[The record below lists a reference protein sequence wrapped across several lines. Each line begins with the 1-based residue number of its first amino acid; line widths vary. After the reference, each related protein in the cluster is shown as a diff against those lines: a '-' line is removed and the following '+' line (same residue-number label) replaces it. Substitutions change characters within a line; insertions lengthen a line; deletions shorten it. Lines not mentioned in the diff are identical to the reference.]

1 MLGLVSFVIVLSV
14 LVFVH
19 ELGHFATAKLAKV
32 RVEEFGFGYPP
43 RMLKLGE
50 WHGTAITLNWLPFG
64 GFVRMAED
72 NPEVEGSLAT
82 KKRSTRAIVLAAGSL
97 MNALLAVV
105 LFAISY
111 MMGTLTPTDG
121 PGAGIYYVSP
131 ESPAEQGGL
140 QAGDNI
146 LAIDGET
153 ITDYTKAR
161 DLIGAKKGQQIELTV
176 ERKGERLDPILVTPR
191 ADPPPNEGALG
202 VGLDKPLVMKQY
214 PIWEAVPM
222 GFQMTGRTVENIFYA
237 IRAAIRKQIPF
248 QATGPIGIYQETSQI
263 AQDDVKG
270 LFAWTAFL
278 SVNLFL
284 FNLLPLPAL
293 DGGRLL
299 FILLEWI
306 RRGRRVPPEKEGL
319 VHAVG
324 MVALIA
330 LLVVISFSDVL
341 RYFG

>member
-1 MLGLVSFVIVLSV
+1 MLGLVSFVIVLSL

-43 RMLKLGE
+43 RILTLGT

-105 LFAISY
+105 LFTISY
-111 MMGTLTPTDG
+111 MTGALTPVDG

-131 ESPAEQGGL
+131 GSPAELGGL
-140 QAGDNI
+140 EPGDNI
-146 LAIDGET
+146 LAIDGAE
-153 ITDYTKAR
+153 ITEYTQAR
-161 DLIGAKKGQQIELTV
+161 EMISAKKGQPVELLI
-176 ERKGERLDPILVTPR
+176 ERKGERLAPISMTPR

-214 PIWEAVPM
+214 PIWEAAPL
-222 GFQMTGRTVENIFYA
+222 GARATWRTVENIFFA

-248 QATGPIGIYQETSQI
+248 QATGPIGIYRETSQI
-263 AQDDVKG
+263 AQNDLKG

-299 FILLEWI
+299 FVLLEWI
-306 RRGRRVPPEKEGL
+306 RRGRRVPPEKEGM

-324 MVALIA
+324 MVALIL
-330 LLVVISFSDVL
+330 LLVAISFSDVL
-341 RYFG
+341 RYLG

>member
-1 MLGLVSFVIVLSV
+1 MIGLVSFVIVLSL

-50 WHGTAITLNWLPFG
+50 WRGTAITLNWLPFG

-72 NPEVEGSLAT
+72 NPEIEGSLAT

-105 LFAISY
+105 LYSISF
-111 MMGTLTPTDG
+111 MTGTLAPIEG

-131 ESPAEQGGL
+131 GSPAEQGGL

-146 LAIDGET
+146 VAIDGKA
-153 ITDYTKAR
+153 ITDYVQAR
-161 DLIGAKKGQQIELTV
+161 DMIGAKKGQQVELSV
-176 ERKGERLDPILVTPR
+176 ERRGKLLPPIAVTPR

-202 VGLDKPLVMKQY
+202 IGLDKPLAIKQY
-214 PIWEAVPM
+214 PVWEAVPM
-222 GFQMTGRTVENIFYA
+222 GFQMTGRTVENIFFA

-263 AQDDVKG
+263 AQNDVKS

-299 FILLEWI
+299 FIFLEWA

-330 LLVVISFSDVL
+330 LLIVISFSDVL